1 MLTRKASTSSACH
14 FQTNSS
20 SPSPSTPSSNFNQL
34 TPQQQQVIS
43 QLFSRID
50 LNKNGVIEKEELK
63 RVMEVMLQQ
72 DPSLA
77 EKLGMDT
84 KAENALDLLFDQL
97 DVNGDDVLS
106 FREFA
111 EPFAKMFL
119 SQNGNVDE
127 KETIHE
133 EL

>member
-14 FQTNSS
+14 FNSS
-20 SPSPSTPSSNFNQL
+20 SSTSNYNQL
-34 TPQQQQVIS
+34 SPQQQQVIS

-77 EKLGMDT
+77 EKLGMNT

-119 SQNGNVDE
+119 GTQNDGE
-127 KETIHE
+127 KHATDATTQQ